1 MPFCKNDPKKT
12 YKGNE
17 PSPKGLGYCAHAED
31 IGKIRTGLN
40 NKKWIVSVTEKGVKR
55 WIIYKKKNQN
65 AIKKNKKCTLVHYWK
80 NGYSY
85 IGLNIR
91 KGYIRKWIDYNLFE
105 DKETKIPKNSKEIK
119 LNKKT
124 IQYYCGNKNRLEKN
138 NDQYKA
144 IKEKMKG
151 YKTYFI
157 HDNNKR
163 PLLVY
168 VKDNVYI
175 YRLPKTYY
183 VKASDKDKND
193 SKNKWFY
200 IELYKKYTPK
210 KIFIGKCIKAKRFDS
225 DGPKS
230 NGNSILLLL
239 ENSKYLYIGSEIYQ
253 FSTDMNDVIV
263 KYYSSIGNNDVP
275 YPVAVGTN
283 NVYFMLDKK
292 YVAINKFPKNMT
304 DIDWTNSY
312 DLFYFG
318 TKPFYKH
325 SCKIKNIKII
335 LDAQFT

>member
-1 MPFCKNDPKKT
+1 
-12 YKGNE
+12 
-17 PSPKGLGYCAHAED
+17 
-31 IGKIRTGLN
+31 
-40 NKKWIVSVTEKGVKR
+40 
-55 WIIYKKKNQN
+55 
-65 AIKKNKKCTLVHYWK
+65 
-80 NGYSY
+80 
-85 IGLNIR
+85 
-91 KGYIRKWIDYNLFE
+91 
-105 DKETKIPKNSKEIK
+105 
-119 LNKKT
+119 
-124 IQYYCGNKNRLEKN
+124 
-138 NDQYKA
+138 
-144 IKEKMKG
+144 MKG